1 MDCLRLEIEEG
12 CKYNNLINEIE
23 DDFDKNYSKAQDA
36 KLSNQHEK
44 TIKYLDKC
52 FKIDPD
58 NNKSKRIINELKYY
72 INRYVRRLYELARN
86 SYYDNNYDLS
96 QFYLTKSYCL
106 YIEYNEYLYRC
117 NRLLDFELFELE
129 KKINLYLDKQTIT
142 DINENMIE
150 KIIF

>member
-1 MDCLRLEIEEG
+1 MLEIEEG

-23 DDFDKNYSKAQDA
+23 DDFDKNYSKAQDS
-36 KLSNQHEK
+36 KLLNQHEK

-52 FKIDPD
+52 LKIDPD

-72 INRYVRRLYELARN
+72 INRYVKRLYELAIN
-86 SYYDNNYDLS
+86 SYYDNNYVLS

-106 YIEYNEYLYRC
+106 FIEYNEYLYRC
-117 NRLLDFELFELE
+117 NILLDIELFKLE